1 MLLKTRR
8 TLEALMTGIRLL
20 LLPPLMKVSLLVAL
34 LANLKT
40 QTSRR
45 SLMAL
50 LRVLNTMLV

>member
-20 LLPPLMKVSLLVAL
+20 LLPPLMKLSLLVAL